1 MLIDKFHVSELQI
14 EMNVCVPCSFL
25 ALLKQT
31 VVKKVSLN
39 GDSKPD
45 LLDV

>member
-1 MLIDKFHVSELQI
+1 M
-14 EMNVCVPCSFL
+14 CVFL
-25 ALLKQT
+25 AVFLVLLKQT
-31 VVKKVSLN
+31 VVKKASLN